1 MEKSSRQWIRG
12 SSWTRTKISD
22 PDENDPMAST
32 VRGSL
37 IANTRQEARAT
48 LNEPSR
54 PFTPADRH
62 LFSGN
67 DYSNRPPSSYNIN
80 SLISQAASEFNAS
93 IPTSTSSTGNPPFPS
108 QLPAR
113 RKGELPKLEKLPE
126 FGKREPTPKRKK

>member
-1 MEKSSRQWIRG
+1 MDKSTRQWIRG
-12 SSWTRTKISD
+12 TSWTRTKISD

-67 DYSNRPPSSYNIN
+67 DYTNRPSSSYNIN
-80 SLISQAASEFNAS
+80 SLVSQAATEFNAS
-93 IPTSTSSTGNPPFPS
+93 IPPVASNLPFPS
-108 QLPAR
+108 QQR
-113 RKGELPKLEKLPE
+113 KKGELPKLEKAPD
-126 FGKREPTPKRKK
+126 FIKREPTPK